1 MVDADAGL
9 KIIIMKIEKNKVV
22 SVTYMLEA
30 NTPGE
35 DRQHVETAGREHPL
49 TFLFGSGGL
58 IPAFEENL
66 SGLVLGDNFSFS
78 IDAADAYGE
87 TQQEALVDLPIDLF
101 KVDGVLDMEM
111 MQTGNMIP
119 MSDREGN
126 RLDGRIVA
134 ITGETVKMDF
144 NHPLA
149 GHQLHFSGEVIEVR
163 EASEEEIA
171 HGHAHT
177 GHDGH

>member
-1 MVDADAGL
+1 
-9 KIIIMKIEKNKVV
+9 MKIENNKVV

-30 NTPGE
+30 NPDGQ
-35 DRQHVETAGREHPL
+35 DKKHVETADASRPL

-58 IPAFEENL
+58 IPAFESNL
-66 SGLVLGDNFSFS
+66 FGKVTGDKFSFS

-87 TQQEALVDLPIDLF
+87 IEAEALVDLPVDIF
-101 KVDGVLDMEM
+101 KVDGVVDMSM
-111 MQTGNMIP
+111 LQTGNIIP
-119 MSDREGN
+119 MSDRDGN
-126 RLDGRIVA
+126 RLDGKVVA
-134 ITGETVKMDF
+134 ISGESVKMDF

-163 EASEEEIA
+163 EASEEEMA

-177 GHDGH
+177 PGMHDH

>member
-1 MVDADAGL
+1 M
-9 KIIIMKIEKNKVV
+9 IIEKNKVV
-22 SVTYMLEA
+22 SVSYNLEA
-30 NTPGE
+30 NTAGE
-35 DRQHVETAGREHPL
+35 EKQHVETAGPDRPL

-66 SGLVLGDNFSFS
+66 SGLTTGASFSFS

-87 TQQEALVDLPIDLF
+87 TEPDALVDLPLEIF

-111 MQTGNMIP
+111 LQTGNMVP
-119 MSDREGN
+119 MSDRDGN
-126 RLDGRIVA
+126 RLDGRVVA
-134 ITGETVKMDF
+134 ITGENVKMDF

-149 GHQLHFSGEVIEVR
+149 GHQLHFSGEVLEVR
-163 EASEEEIA
+163 EATEEEIS

-177 GHDGH
+177 GQDGH

>member
-1 MVDADAGL
+1 
-9 KIIIMKIEKNKVV
+9 MKIEKNKVV
-22 SVTYMLEA
+22 SVTYRLEA
-30 NTPGE
+30 NPSGE
-35 DRQHVETAGREHPL
+35 EKKHVETAGADRPL

-66 SGLVLGDNFSFS
+66 AGLVVGNNFSFS
-78 IDAADAYGE
+78 INAVDGYGE
-87 TQQEALVDLPIDLF
+87 IEKEALVDLPLDIF
-101 KVDGVLDMEM
+101 KVDGVLDMGM
-111 MQTGNMIP
+111 LHVGNIVP
-119 MSDREGN
+119 MTDRDGN
-126 RLDGRIVA
+126 RLDGKVVGVS
-134 ITGETVKMDF
+134 GESVKMDF

-163 EASEEEIA
+163 EASEEELS